1 MSKGAVNGAM
11 AIIIFINFYDNKNTS
26 NITIRILNIG
36 FELVIKWH
44 NYKRKHT
51 YDFIFL

>member
-36 FELVIKWH
+36 FELVIK
-44 NYKRKHT
+44 
-51 YDFIFL
+51 